1 MRALAYGHRLAYDMY
16 SKLTKSVGS
25 RKLITEKAEV
35 LLIYQPTC
43 ACAIKDER
51 RSLLPPRQ
59 SAWGL
64 PLIKRDEAE
73 QKVFGYGESN
83 RELPRE
89 RRQC

>member
-51 RSLLPPRQ
+51 RSLLPQ
-59 SAWGL
+59 SYSAWDP
-64 PLIKRDEAE
+64 PLIERDEGE
-73 QKVFGYGESN
+73 QKAFGYGESN
-83 RELPRE
+83 PELPRE